1 MARGKITAPPICGV
15 TIAVFLVASAASCL
29 ESAKAQTAFT
39 RTVAF
44 GDSFPDT
51 GNAIKPLLDL
61 YKSDPVK
68 FAYLAYYVGLYS
80 TGRFSGG
87 TNYVDTVS
95 TLLGIPQANQLNF
108 AYGGAK
114 TDNTNAQP
122 GQPGFAQ
129 QWGLFAGPGGLRI
142 APTDLVLL
150 NVTANDAL
158 QYASP
163 PGGFFPS
170 GIGGTMAG
178 VPAAAGY
185 AATQTLVGINA
196 LVAAGARTIVFTAL
210 DTGTFPLATADPVHA
225 PIASAFNRTANSII
239 QSGLSSV
246 AAAGVRVEYLDASLI
261 LNKIRSNPAI
271 YGFTSAGAC
280 TMACY
285 GNSAEQFK
293 YLFYIDDTHLTSHG
307 FAVIGEYI
315 INRLNAPMTFGPQAE
330 TGAIVE
336 MTFAQSLFGRLDMF
350 GGTAQSGGFQ
360 QAMAYYPS
368 PLAKAP
374 PAQPPVGSPVSVY
387 ISVDGGG
394 GDQQSTATAS
404 GYKFTSFGGSV
415 GAEYKLSTNAIVGG
429 AFNYSKPTIT
439 LGDGRTKTDTD
450 SYQFGLYG
458 GWTSANFF
466 AQGIG
471 IVGFQNYHNIRP
483 GVFDPISSSPD
494 GTTFAVG
501 GKVGKL
507 FDFAGVRAGP
517 IAGLI
522 YGRTRVDNY
531 AESGDAALTLSV
543 GKQTKEALVV
553 SAGAQFRFPGTL
565 PAFRLEPFINLTAES
580 DVKGDSR
587 LIQYGATS
595 APIIVNT
602 LNIHDGT
609 SQNVYGRVAGGVSG
623 AINSRM
629 SVQVFANS
637 TFGRRGGD
645 DYGGQA
651 ALKIA
656 F

>member
-1 MARGKITAPPICGV
+1 
-15 TIAVFLVASAASCL
+15 
-29 ESAKAQTAFT
+29 
-39 RTVAF
+39 
-44 GDSFPDT
+44 
-51 GNAIKPLLDL
+51 
-61 YKSDPVK
+61 
-68 FAYLAYYVGLYS
+68 
-80 TGRFSGG
+80 
-87 TNYVDTVS
+87 
-95 TLLGIPQANQLNF
+95 
-108 AYGGAK
+108 
-114 TDNTNAQP
+114 
-122 GQPGFAQ
+122 
-129 QWGLFAGPGGLRI
+129 
-142 APTDLVLL
+142 
-150 NVTANDAL
+150 
-158 QYASP
+158 
-163 PGGFFPS
+163 
-170 GIGGTMAG
+170 
-178 VPAAAGY
+178 
-185 AATQTLVGINA
+185 
-196 LVAAGARTIVFTAL
+196 
-210 DTGTFPLATADPVHA
+210 
-225 PIASAFNRTANSII
+225 
-239 QSGLSSV
+239 
-246 AAAGVRVEYLDASLI
+246 
-261 LNKIRSNPAI
+261 
-271 YGFTSAGAC
+271 
-280 TMACY
+280 MACY

-293 YLFYIDDTHLTSHG
+293 YLFYIDETHLTSHG

-330 TGAIVE
+330 TGAMVE

-350 GGTAQSGGFQ
+350 GGSAQSGGFQ
-360 QAMAYYPS
+360 QALAYYPS

-415 GAEYKLSTNAIVGG
+415 GAEYKLSSNAIVGA
-429 AFNYSKPTIT
+429 AFNYSKPTIV

-483 GVFDPISSSPD
+483 GVFDVISSSPD
-494 GTTFAVG
+494 GTTLAVG
-501 GKVGKL
+501 GKAGKL

-522 YGRTRVDNY
+522 YGRARVDNY
-531 AESGDAALTLSV
+531 TESGDAALTLSV
-543 GKQTKEALVV
+543 GKQTREALVV

-565 PAFRLEPFINLTAES
+565 PAFLEPFINLTAES
-580 DVKGDSR
+580 DVLGDSR

-602 LNIHDGT
+602 LNIHDGN

-623 AINSRM
+623 TINSRM

>member
-1 MARGKITAPPICGV
+1 MARGKITAPRICGV
-15 TIAVFLVASAASCL
+15 TIAVVASAAFCL

-51 GNAIKPLLDL
+51 GNAIKPLMDL

-95 TLLGIPQANQLNF
+95 SLLGIPQANQLNF

-185 AATQTLVGINA
+185 AATQTLIGINA
-196 LVAAGARTIVFTAL
+196 LVAAGARNIVFTAL
-210 DTGTFPLATADPVHA
+210 DTGTFPLATADPAHA
-225 PIASAFNRTANSII
+225 SIASAFNRTANSII

-246 AAAGVRVEYLDASLI
+246 AATGVRVEYLDTTLI

-285 GNSAEQFK
+285 GNSAEQSK
-293 YLFYIDDTHLTSHG
+293 YLFYIDSTHLTSHG

-330 TGAIVE
+330 TGAIAE
-336 MTFAQSLFGRLDMF
+336 MAFAQSLFGRLDMF

-360 QAMAYYPS
+360 QAMAYYP
-368 PLAKAP
+368 PHLTKAP
-374 PAQPPVGSPVSVY
+374 PAQSLVGSPLSVY

-494 GTTFAVG
+494 GTTLAVG
-501 GKVGKL
+501 GKIGKL

-531 AESGDAALTLSV
+531 TESGDAALTLSV

-553 SAGAQFRFPGTL
+553 SAGAQFRFPDTL

>member
-1 MARGKITAPPICGV
+1 M
-15 TIAVFLVASAASCL
+15 
-29 ESAKAQTAFT
+29 
-39 RTVAF
+39 AF

-51 GNAIKPLLDL
+51 GNAIKPLIDL
-61 YKSDPVK
+61 YRSDPVR

-95 TLLGIPQANQLNF
+95 SLLGIQQTNQLTY

-129 QWGLFAGPGGLRI
+129 QWGLFAGSGGLRI
-142 APTDLVLL
+142 ASTDLVLL

-178 VPAAAGY
+178 AAAAAGY
-185 AATQTLVGINA
+185 AATQTLIGINA
-196 LVAAGARTIVFTAL
+196 LVAAGARNLVFTAL
-210 DTGTFPLATADPVHA
+210 DTGTFPLATADPAHA
-225 PIASAFNRTANSII
+225 SIASAFNRTANSII

-246 AAAGVRVEYLDASLI
+246 AAAGVRVEYLDVSLV
-261 LNKIRSNPAI
+261 LAKIRSNPAAF
-271 YGFTSAGAC
+271 GFASAGAC

-285 GNSAEQFK
+285 GNSAEQAK
-293 YLFYIDDTHLTSHG
+293 YLFYIDSTHLTSHG
-307 FAVIGEYI
+307 FAVVGEYI
-315 INRLNAPMTFGPQAE
+315 VNRLNAPTTFGPQAE
-330 TGAIVE
+330 TGAIAE
-336 MTFAQSLFGRLDMF
+336 MSFAQSLFGRLDMF

-360 QAMAYYPS
+360 QAMAYYP
-368 PLAKAP
+368 PHLAKAP
-374 PAQPPVGSPVSVY
+374 PALPPVGSPLSVY
-387 ISVDGGG
+387 ISIDGGG
-394 GDQQSTATAS
+394 GEQQSTTTAA

-415 GAEYKLSTNAIVGG
+415 GAEYKLSTNAMFGA
-429 AFNYSKPTIT
+429 AFNYSKPTFT
-439 LGDGRTKTDTD
+439 LSDGQTKTDTD
-450 SYQFGLYG
+450 SYQLGLYG
-458 GWTSANFF
+458 AWNSANFF

-483 GVFDPISSSPD
+483 GVFDPVSSSPD
-494 GTTFAVG
+494 GTTLAVG

-507 FDFAGVRAGP
+507 FDFAEVRAGP

-522 YGRTRVDNY
+522 YGRTRIDSY
-531 AESGDAALTLSV
+531 TESGDAALTLSV
-543 GKQTKEALVV
+543 GKQTREALVV
-553 SAGAQFRFPGTL
+553 SAGAQFRFPGAL
-565 PAFRLEPFINLTAES
+565 PAFKLEPFVNLTAES
-580 DVKGDSR
+580 DIKGDSR

-595 APIIVNT
+595 APTIVNT
-602 LNIHDGT
+602 LNIHDGN
-609 SQNVYGRVAGGVSG
+609 SQTVYGRVAGGVSG

>member
-1 MARGKITAPPICGV
+1 MARDKINAPRICGV
-15 TIAVFLVASAASCL
+15 IIAGFLTASATFSL
-29 ESAKAQTAFT
+29 RSAKAQTAFT
-39 RTVAF
+39 NTVAF
-44 GDSFPDT
+44 GDSYTDT

-61 YKSDPVK
+61 YRSDPVK

-142 APTDLVLL
+142 GPTDLVLL

-185 AATQTLVGINA
+185 AATQTLIGINA
-196 LVAAGARTIVFTAL
+196 LVAAGTRNIVFTAL
-210 DTGTFPLATADPVHA
+210 DTGTFPLATADPAHA

-239 QSGLSSV
+239 QSGLSTV
-246 AAAGVRVEYLDASLI
+246 AATGVRVEYLDASLV

-271 YGFTSAGAC
+271 YGFASAGAC

-285 GNSAEQFK
+285 GNSAEQSK
-293 YLFYIDDTHLTSHG
+293 YLFYIDSTHLTSHG

-330 TGAIVE
+330 TGAIAE
-336 MTFAQSLFGRLDMF
+336 MAFAQSLFGRLDMF
-350 GGTAQSGGFQ
+350 GGTAPSGGFQ
-360 QAMAYYPS
+360 QAMAYYP
-368 PLAKAP
+368 PHLTKAP
-374 PAQPPVGSPVSVY
+374 PAQPPVGSSLSVY

-394 GDQQSTATAS
+394 GEQQSTTTAS
-404 GYKFTSFGGSV
+404 GYKFASFGGSV
-415 GAEYKLSTNAIVGG
+415 GAEYKLSTNAIVGA

-439 LGDGRTKTDTD
+439 LGDGRTKTDID

-466 AQGIG
+466 AQGIS

-494 GTTFAVG
+494 GTTLAVG
-501 GKVGKL
+501 GKVGQL
-507 FDFAGVRAGP
+507 FNFAEVRAGP

-531 AESGDAALTLSV
+531 TESGDAALTLNV

-553 SAGAQFRFPGTL
+553 SAGAQFRFPVTL
-565 PAFRLEPFINLTAES
+565 PAFKLEPFINLTAES
-580 DVKGDSR
+580 DLKGDSR

-602 LNIHDGT
+602 LTIHDGN
-609 SQNVYGRVAGGVSG
+609 SQNVYGRIAGGVSG
-623 AINSRM
+623 AIDSRM
-629 SVQVFANS
+629 SVQIFANS
-637 TFGRRGGD
+637 TLGRRGGD
-645 DYGGQA
+645 NYGGQG